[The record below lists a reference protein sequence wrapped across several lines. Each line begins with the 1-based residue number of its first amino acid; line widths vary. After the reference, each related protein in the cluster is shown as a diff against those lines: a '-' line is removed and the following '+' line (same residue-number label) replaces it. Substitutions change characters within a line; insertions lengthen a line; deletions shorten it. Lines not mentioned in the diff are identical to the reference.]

1 MISGC
6 GTVLP
11 NKEVPKAKVQ
21 LRTLYSPDVGQTITA
36 EVGQTLVSKSYIR
49 NLARI
54 RTFDPIILETA
65 NNGIDLLINIPPGEM
80 VEDLADDS
88 GVYFLS
94 GGFRRTILG
103 TNSIDYGGVVVG
115 KNGIA
120 NAVYWN
126 PDRKPHTFIV
136 QTSKEIRFVKIDD
149 EVVQHVD
156 SFKRELIYVGV
167 SKNVV
172 SILYREFKNDMARP
186 AFTQEIKYD
195 LAEGNEIGY
204 RGARFQV
211 ISATNTGIK
220 YTLLKTLD

>member
-1 MISGC
+1 M
-6 GTVLP
+6 
-11 NKEVPKAKVQ
+11 
-21 LRTLYSPDVGQTITA
+21 
-36 EVGQTLVSKSYIR
+36 
-49 NLARI
+49 
-54 RTFDPIILETA
+54 
-65 NNGIDLLINIPPGEM
+65 
-80 VEDLADDS
+80 
-88 GVYFLS
+88 
-94 GGFRRTILG
+94 
-103 TNSIDYGGVVVG
+103 
-115 KNGIA
+115 
-120 NAVYWN
+120 
-126 PDRKPHTFIV
+126 
-136 QTSKEIRFVKIDD
+136 KIDD